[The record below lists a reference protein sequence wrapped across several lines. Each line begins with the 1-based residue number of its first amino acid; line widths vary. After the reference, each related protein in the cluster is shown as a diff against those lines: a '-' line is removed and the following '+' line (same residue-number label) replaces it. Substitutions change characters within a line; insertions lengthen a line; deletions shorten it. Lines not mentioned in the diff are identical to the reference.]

1 MFSYFTGGV
10 LKEYFG
16 EYFDKGIDELNDL
29 FSNIIDN
36 TVEDSLEF
44 LFDEGTGKLTDILGD
59 ITKDK
64 LNELV
69 NKNFYLGKNSIDKL
83 SDLTGQFKEN
93 PTPLEIFSKVLQFIL
108 YTAIDSKKII
118 FVNNPHKLDKDSISI
133 ISLLL
138 SFGKDLKEKFYHTSI
153 SIVYCYSDKNFQ
165 PYSNID
171 KKHEEIKILLDEQRR
186 FAQRYAMLE
195 RPSSDIPNIAV
206 KSSTFVGREEELKK
220 LYYRFDISRKDK
232 NFKNI
237 EINIS
242 APNEEKN
249 ILELLKN
256 CEMNSTIIVS
266 NLNVFGRTIETILE
280 IVKFLL
286 SNKIRIIVVEQ
297 NLDLIDDKDMLTQM
311 ILGVISMAIGLEKE
325 LMSLRTKEA
334 LSAKKLNGMSLGK
347 PKGTIQKS
355 KFDMQ
360 REKIEE
366 LLAVGLSVRKIS
378 KLLGYNNHI
387 GLNNYVKKRKIK
399 INLKND

>member
-1 MFSYFTGGV
+1 MLKIFTYIRNNENN
-10 LKEYFG
+10 LKYTQEQKTLVAGYL
-16 EYFDKGIDELNDL
+16 EKN
-29 FSNIIDN
+29 NI
-36 TVEDSLEF
+36 
-44 LFDEGTGKLTDILGD
+44 TD
-59 ITKDK
+59 
-64 LNELV
+64 
-69 NKNFYLGKNSIDKL
+69 F
-83 SDLTGQFKEN
+83 
-93 PTPLEIFSKVLQFIL
+93 
-108 YTAIDSKKII
+108 
-118 FVNNPHKLDKDSISI
+118 
-133 ISLLL
+133 
-138 SFGKDLKEKFYHTSI
+138 
-153 SIVYCYSDKNFQ
+153 
-165 PYSNID
+165 
-171 KKHEEIKILLDEQRR
+171 R
-186 FAQRYAMLE
+186 
-195 RPSSDIPNIAV
+195 
-206 KSSTFVGREEELKK
+206 
-220 LYYRFDISRKDK
+220 
-232 NFKNI
+232 NI